1 MIDLVPAVAI
11 SVVSC
16 WCYAAAAVRQERLAR
31 AYGGSPVRL
40 SRRLGWWW
48 SVLLTC
54 LGAGLHVVALRFGPL
69 TLVQPLGVLT
79 LVFAVPMSAVLLGR
93 RPPAGEQRGVL
104 VTVGGLAGLLLLT
117 ASSAPTRTLGTT
129 AVLEVSAIALAVLT
143 ALIAYASVVP
153 RGSAAAPRSSAAVP
167 RSSAAADRPIR
178 RGLSYAAA
186 AGIASGIGSALAQT
200 VTVLLGEH
208 GWLALLSPAALGV
221 AVFAPGGLLLAQAA
235 YRDGLGAPLAVVII
249 ANPLTAGLIGITL
262 LGEHFYAGVPGMAL
276 AVGCAGLVSYGVALL
291 AVHASREREP
301 TPVG

>member
-104 VTVGGLAGLLLLT
+104 VTIVGLAGLLLLT

-129 AVLEVSAIALAVLT
+129 AVLEVSAVALAVLT
-143 ALIAYASVVP
+143 ALIAYSSVVP
-153 RGSAAAPRSSAAVP
+153 RGSAAVA
-167 RSSAAADRPIR
+167 RPIR

-186 AGIASGIGSALAQT
+186 AGIASGVGSALAQT

-249 ANPLTAGLIGITL
+249 ANPLTAGLVGITL

-301 TPVG
+301 APVD